1 MAIHWEEKREKLI
14 DTVPKEAQT
23 LDLLDKDF
31 QSTILNILKE
41 IKDIMDKE
49 LIKGNLEKN
58 VSQNWCTVSMQS
70 LSKSQQHFLQTWK
83 SWP

>member
-1 MAIHWEEKREKLI
+1 MAIHWEEKREKLR
-14 DTVPKEAQT
+14 DTVSKEAQT

-58 VSQNWCTVSMQS
+58 VSQN
-70 LSKSQQHFLQTWK
+70 
-83 SWP
+83 

>member
-58 VSQNWCTVSMQS
+58 VSQN
-70 LSKSQQHFLQTWK
+70 
-83 SWP
+83 